1 MGTSMTLIHQVGS
14 ICMGNSALSL
24 KDGRA
29 GATMG
34 GRHRR
39 LGTLFRTMWQ
49 EPYLETCCRSALH
62 RLTLVG
68 GPGRPDGLKDGPCLE
83 RLQAMGLARRR
94 PDDGRFENTP
104 EGLDRH
110 ANEVLRKAG

>member
-1 MGTSMTLIHQVGS
+1 
-14 ICMGNSALSL
+14 
-24 KDGRA
+24 
-29 GATMG
+29 
-34 GRHRR
+34 
-39 LGTLFRTMWQ
+39 MWH

-94 PDDGRFENTP
+94 PGDGRFEITA

-110 ANEVLRKAG
+110 AAEIMRKAG